1 MTTEATT
8 GATSAGQ
15 RTGGCLCG
23 AVRYETPWPPLLTG
37 VCHCRHCQKQAGTAF
52 SVLVAVP
59 FASLERTGELTT
71 YEDGSDSGNPV
82 LRKFCGKCGSPVFSE
97 TPDGMAQGMIFIKAG
112 TLDEVNDLA
121 PTLHFWTS
129 SAQPW
134 VPIPEGAHKL
144 AAQ

>member
-1 MTTEATT
+1 
-8 GATSAGQ
+8 
-15 RTGGCLCG
+15 
-23 AVRYETPWPPLLTG
+23 VRYETPWPPLLTG

-59 FASLERTGELTT
+59 FATLERTGELTT

-134 VPIPEGAHKL
+134 VQIPEGAHKL